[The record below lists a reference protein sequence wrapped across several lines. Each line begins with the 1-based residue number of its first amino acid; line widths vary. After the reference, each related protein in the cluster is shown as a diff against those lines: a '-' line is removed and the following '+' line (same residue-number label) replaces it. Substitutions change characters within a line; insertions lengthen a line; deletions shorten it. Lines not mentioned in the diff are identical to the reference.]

1 MHLFPVRK
9 NKPFWAVFT
18 LSKKTVWMEEKRPH
32 HQIFCS
38 LLFLFPSDVWTWK
51 ALRLFFPFDRLFSL
65 IIFRSTIHSA
75 LFWSSQKCQIWVNV
89 FENVFLTGFGDAVDN
104 SQCWDPIIHYVEN
117 QFDNY
122 LESEMRV
129 ARFPIA
135 DQRVHVC
142 LYFIAPTGHAL
153 KPLDIEFMKRI
164 HDKVSLPTKLLVI
177 VIERTKG

>member
-1 MHLFPVRK
+1 MPKLGQSF
-9 NKPFWAVFT
+9 
-18 LSKKTVWMEEKRPH
+18 
-32 HQIFCS
+32 
-38 LLFLFPSDVWTWK
+38 
-51 ALRLFFPFDRLFSL
+51 
-65 IIFRSTIHSA
+65 
-75 LFWSSQKCQIWVNV
+75 QKM
-89 FENVFLTGFGDAVDN
+89 FFLTGFGDAVDN

>member
-1 MHLFPVRK
+1 M
-9 NKPFWAVFT
+9 
-18 LSKKTVWMEEKRPH
+18 
-32 HQIFCS
+32 
-38 LLFLFPSDVWTWK
+38 
-51 ALRLFFPFDRLFSL
+51 FS
-65 IIFRSTIHSA
+65 
-75 LFWSSQKCQIWVNV
+75 N
-89 FENVFLTGFGDAVDN
+89 NVFLTGFGDAVDN

-164 HDKVSLPTKLLVI
+164 HDKVSFPSKLLVI

>member
-1 MHLFPVRK
+1 MHLFRAK
-9 NKPFWAVFT
+9 NRPFLVVFT
-18 LSKKTVWMEEKRPH
+18 LSKKRGKGFGRWRRS

-51 ALRLFFPFDRLFSL
+51 ALRVFLTFDRLFYL
-65 IIFRSTIHSA
+65 IIFQTTIHSA
-75 LFWSSQKCQIWVNV
+75 AAHCLKVSKNV
-89 FENVFLTGFGDAVDN
+89 SFFTGFGNAVDN
-104 SQCWDPIIHYVEN
+104 SQCWDPIIHYVEK

-122 LESEMRV
+122 LDAEMRV

-164 HDKVSLPTKLLVI
+164 HDKV
-177 VIERTKG
+177 R